1 MLTHPHTDE
10 QRSIL
15 AAARGPTNLM
25 ISALAGTGKTY
36 ALEQIQSVAPQR
48 PILYLVFNRKNADEA
63 RTKMLSTTK
72 VKTFNGIGHDCWF
85 ATGRTPRLNPKKV
98 QDIYRELIAES
109 PRATKD
115 VLWSVYDQVVSGV
128 GLAKSLGYIPPGLA
142 KSEASL
148 LTRTAFHQALEERP
162 DDLVSDLLDAVLS
175 RSIALAYKGLI
186 DYNDQAYMPALFGG
200 TYPKFPLVMVDEF
213 QDLSPVNHVLLAKL
227 VANRRIIGVGDPNQ
241 SIYGFRGA
249 QQGGMA
255 QAVAAYGMEPLSLS
269 VSFRCPEAI
278 VRHVRWRVPN
288 FKWSKAGG
296 LVNTSGRINASTIDG
311 SSTFI
316 CRNNAP
322 LMATAFKLLAGGHS
336 VSVAGSDVG
345 PRLIATMRRLGPET
359 LTQGQALSAIDNWE
373 AERLDRESPTAR
385 DMADC
390 MRIFA
395 RHGDSLGTAL
405 AYAEHLFAQKGTIQ
419 LLTGHKAKGLEFS
432 DVYHLDPWLCKD
444 SEQDRNLSYVIST
457 RSEDRLTEVDSGG
470 IDWSR

>member
-1 MLTHPHTDE
+1 MLTHPHTEE

-15 AAARGPTNLM
+15 TAARGPANLM

-36 ALEQIQSVAPQR
+36 ALEQIQSVVPQR

-85 ATGRTPRLNPKKV
+85 ATGRSPRLNPKKV
-98 QDIYRELIAES
+98 QDIYREIIAES
-109 PRATKD
+109 PKAARS
-115 VLWSVYDQVVSGV
+115 VLWDCYDQVVSGV

-142 KSEASL
+142 KSAASL
-148 LTRTAFHQALEERP
+148 LNRSAFHAHLEERP
-162 DDLVSDLLDAVLS
+162 DDLVSDLIDA
-175 RSIALAYKGLI
+175 ALAKSINQAYRGTI
-186 DYNDQAYMPALFGG
+186 DYNDQCYMPALFGG

-249 QQGGMA
+249 KSNGMA
-255 QAVAAYGMEPLSLS
+255 EAVAAYGMEPHTLS

-278 VRHVRWRVPN
+278 VRHVRWRVPQ

-296 LVNTSGRINASTIDG
+296 SVNLSGRVAASNVGNDA
-311 SSTFI
+311 TFI

-322 LMATAFKLLAGGHS
+322 LMATAFKLLGNGHS

-345 PRLIATMRRLGPET
+345 PRLINTLKRLGPET
-359 LTQGQALSAIDNWE
+359 LTQGQVLMAIDNWE
-373 AERLDRESPTAR
+373 GERLDRESPTAR

-405 AYAEHLFAQKGTIQ
+405 AYAEHLFAQTGTIQ
-419 LLTGHKAKGLEFS
+419 LLTGHKAKGLEFA
-432 DVYHLDPWLCKD
+432 DVYHLDPWLCKET
-444 SEQDRNLSYVIST
+444 EQDRNLSYVIST
-457 RSEDRLTEVDSGG
+457 RSMNRLTEVGSDG